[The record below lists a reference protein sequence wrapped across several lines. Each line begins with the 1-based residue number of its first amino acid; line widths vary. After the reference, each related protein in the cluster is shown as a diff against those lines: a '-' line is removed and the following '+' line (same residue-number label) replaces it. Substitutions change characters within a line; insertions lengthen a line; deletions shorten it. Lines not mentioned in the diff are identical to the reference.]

1 MKSKRDLKDLHTFMS
16 KVLFQKVKEA
26 SLKDE
31 TSMSHIVRD
40 ALRKWL
46 KERERGGQ

>member
-1 MKSKRDLKDLHTFMS
+1 MS

-26 SLKDE
+26 ALKDE
-31 TSMSHIVRD
+31 TTMSHIVRE

-46 KERERGGQ
+46 KARD